1 MIMKMIEPLL
11 VLVTLALI
19 FAAGHRLGYE
29 AASQAHYNHP
39 ACHPPLK
46 P

>member
-1 MIMKMIEPLL
+1 MKMIEPLV
-11 VLVTLALI
+11 VLAVFAMV
-19 FAAGHRLGYE
+19 FAAGHRLGHE
-29 AASQAHYNHP
+29 SAVQAHYNHP

>member
-1 MIMKMIEPLL
+1 MKMIEPLVVLVTFAL
-11 VLVTLALI
+11 VLV
-19 FAAGHRLGYE
+19 AGHQAGYQS
-29 AASQAHYNHP
+29 AIQAHYNHP